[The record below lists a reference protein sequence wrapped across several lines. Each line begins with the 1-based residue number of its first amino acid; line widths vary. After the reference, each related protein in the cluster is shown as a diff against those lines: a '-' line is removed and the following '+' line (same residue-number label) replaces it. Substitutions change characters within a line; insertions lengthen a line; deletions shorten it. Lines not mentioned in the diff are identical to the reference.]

1 MTNNKKSRRTT
12 DQALK
17 EIKLFV
23 PDHLYSAFHRCVW
36 ILVNQTERSQIEI
49 MEEVIHDFLI
59 KHEC

>member
-1 MTNNKKSRRTT
+1 MTNSDQSTLTT

-17 EIKLFV
+17 EIKLLV
-23 PDHLYSAFHRCVW
+23 PDHLYRAFHRCVW
-36 ILVNQTERSQIEI
+36 ILVNQTGRSQIEI